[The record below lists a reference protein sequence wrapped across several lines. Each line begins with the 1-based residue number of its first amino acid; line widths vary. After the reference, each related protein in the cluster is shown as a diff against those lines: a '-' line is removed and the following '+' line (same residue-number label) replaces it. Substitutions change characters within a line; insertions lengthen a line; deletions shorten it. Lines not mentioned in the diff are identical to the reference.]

1 MPSHE
6 TTREVAHSAAEMFDL
21 VADVEAYP
29 QFVPLCEKLVV
40 RRTTERNGVT
50 ILVADMTVAY
60 ALFRETFTSKVV
72 LDRANFAIDVEYID
86 GPFSSLINNWRFRA
100 RGDHACEVEFKIAWE
115 MRSRAFAM
123 VVGAVFDRAFRRFAD
138 AFEARADRVYN
149 TPKVPEPATK

>member
-1 MPSHE
+1 
-6 TTREVAHSAAEMFDL
+6 MFDL

-40 RRTTERNGVT
+40 RRTQERDGQT
-50 ILVADMTVAY
+50 IMVADMTVAY

-72 LDRANFAIDVEYID
+72 LDQANLAIDVEYID
-86 GPFSSLINNWRFRA
+86 GPFRSLVNNWRFRPL
-100 RGDHACEVEFKIAWE
+100 GEKECEVDFKIEWE

-123 VVGAVFDRAFRRFAD
+123 VVGAVFERAFRRFAD

-149 TPKVPEPATK
+149 TPKVPEPAVK